1 MSSAERSLEASAFA
15 PITVRRDRD
24 ISFSDGG
31 WFQAR
36 WHFSFDRYRD
46 PRQMGVGPL
55 RVFNHD
61 TLVPGAVWPM
71 HPHRDIEGITY
82 VVAGVFEH
90 ADSAGNGGVLYP
102 GAVQRVT
109 LGSGMMHSEMNHSKT
124 EPMQFIQMWIVPE
137 KRGLPPSIEQK
148 QFAETDRTNKLLQL
162 VYPEQATETAGVI
175 VHRDVGIYASR
186 LGSGVSVE
194 HEFGDGRGGYLY
206 VIDGEADVNDER
218 LGKADAAKIMG
229 AGRLSIVARATSE
242 LLLVDT
248 PL

>member
-1 MSSAERSLEASAFA
+1 
-15 PITVRRDRD
+15 
-24 ISFSDGG
+24 
-31 WFQAR
+31 
-36 WHFSFDRYRD
+36 
-46 PRQMGVGPL
+46 MGVGTL

-124 EPMQFIQMWIVPE
+124 EPMQFIQMWIMPE

-148 QFAETDRTNKLLQL
+148 QFTEADRANRLLQL
-162 VYPEQATETAGVI
+162 VYPENTAGRQGVI
-175 VHRDVGIYASR
+175 VHRDVGIFASH
-186 LGSGVSVE
+186 LEAEHGVE
-194 HEFGDGRGGYLY
+194 HEFREDRGGYLY
-206 VIDGEADVNDER
+206 VIDGDLDVNAER
-218 LGKADAAKIMG
+218 LAKGDAAKITS
-229 AGRLSIVARATSE
+229 AGRLSIFARATSE

>member
-1 MSSAERSLEASAFA
+1 MSSAERSPEASAFA

-24 ISFSDGG
+24 ISFTDGG

-36 WHFSFDRYRD
+36 WHFSFDTYYD
-46 PRQMGVGPL
+46 PEQMGIGTL

-71 HPHRDIEGITY
+71 HPHRDVEGITY

-162 VYPEQATETAGVI
+162 VYPEHATETAGVI

-206 VIDGEADVNDER
+206 VIDGEAGVNDER
-218 LGKADAAKIMG
+218 LGKADAAKITG
-229 AGRLSIVARATSE
+229 EGRLSIVARATSE